1 MDYTAAPGPSVKLVR
16 TVLLALLFSLLLGF
30 AVGTVLRMRFERPTV
45 YIGARGAGP
54 PGPASARGPSLPAD
68 PLHIG
73 DAGPAILD
81 ARHDEEQVG

>member
-45 YIGARGAGP
+45 YIGARG
-54 PGPASARGPSLPAD
+54 PSLPAD